1 MHVLHVVGARPNFMK
16 AAPVMRALG
25 GRARQTLVHTGQHY
39 DREMSEA
46 FFGELDLPEPDVN
59 LAVGSDAASVQTGR
73 ILIRL
78 DPLFDR
84 YGPDLCV
91 VYGDV
96 NSTLA
101 GALAATRRQVP
112 VAHVEAGLRSYDR
125 TMPEELNRELT
136 DRVAEWLFTPSV
148 DADDNLAREGIPA
161 TRIHRVGNVM
171 IDTLMRLLPRADTG
185 AVRQRL
191 GIPVGAPYVLVTL
204 HRPST
209 VDDPQVFEGI
219 LGVLA
224 EFAARLPVVFP
235 VHPRSRARLDAGDWS
250 TPGLRLTDPMSY
262 LDFLALER
270 GAAVVVTDSG
280 GVQEETTW
288 LRVPC
293 LTFRDS
299 TERPVTVSEGT
310 NTLVGRDPERLRDA
324 VQAAL
329 DGEPPAARRPALWDG
344 HAAERIAQVLAR
356 TTPGTDRPT
365 G

>member
-46 FFGELDLPEPDVN
+46 FFGELDLPEPDDN

-84 YGPDLCV
+84 YRPDVCV

-101 GALAATRRQVP
+101 AALAAARQQVP

-136 DRVAEWLFTPSV
+136 DRVADWLFTPSL
-148 DADDNLAREGIPA
+148 DADENLVREGIPA

-171 IDTLMRLLPRADTG
+171 VDTLARLLPHADTG
-185 AVRQRL
+185 AVQRAPRHPDRRTLRPGHAAPPVDRRRL
-191 GIPVGAPYVLVTL
+191 GSVRGASSACWSSS
-204 HRPST
+204 RRASRWCSPST
-209 VDDPQVFEGI
+209 
-219 LGVLA
+219 
-224 EFAARLPVVFP
+224 
-235 VHPRSRARLDAGDWS
+235 
-250 TPGLRLTDPMSY
+250 
-262 LDFLALER
+262 R
-270 GAAVVVTDSG
+270 GAAPAWRLGAGVPPGCGCWIRWATSTSWPSSG
-280 GVQEETTW
+280 RRRWWSPT
-288 LRVPC
+288 
-293 LTFRDS
+293 
-299 TERPVTVSEGT
+299 
-310 NTLVGRDPERLRDA
+310 
-324 VQAAL
+324 
-329 DGEPPAARRPALWDG
+329 PAACRRRP
-344 HAAERIAQVLAR
+344 
-356 TTPGTDRPT
+356 PG
-365 G
+365 

>member
-25 GRARQTLVHTGQHY
+25 DRARQTLVHTGQHY

-46 FFGELDLPEPDVN
+46 FFGELGLPEPDVN
-59 LAVGSDAASVQTGR
+59 LAVGSDTASVQTGR
-73 ILIRL
+73 ILVRL

-84 YGPDLCV
+84 YRPDVCV

-101 GALAATRRQVP
+101 GALAAARRQVP

-136 DRVAEWLFTPSV
+136 DRVAEWLFTPSL
-148 DADDNLAREGIPA
+148 DADENLVREGIPT

-191 GIPVGAPYVLVTL
+191 GIPAGAPYVLVTL

-224 EFAARLPVVFP
+224 ELAARLPVVFP
-235 VHPRSRARLDAGDWS
+235 VHPRSRARLDAGRWS
-250 TPGLRLTDPMSY
+250 TSGLRLADPMRY

-270 GAAVVVTDSG
+270 EAAVVVTDSG

-288 LRVPC
+288 LKVPC
-293 LTFRDS
+293 LTFRDN
-299 TERPVTVSEGT
+299 TERPVTVLEGT
-310 NTLVGRDPERLRDA
+310 NTLVGRDPDRLRDA
-324 VQAAL
+324 LRATL
-329 DGEPPAARRPALWDG
+329 DGERPAAQRPALWDG
-344 HAAERIAQVLAR
+344 HAAARIAQVLSR
-356 TTPGTDRPT
+356 TSPVPPRAAG
-365 G
+365 